1 MVLTRRQREVMDF
14 IAGFLRER
22 GYSPSFEEVGTGLQ
36 LSSLATVHKHISTL
50 EHKGFLKRG
59 YNKSRSL
66 EPGPKY
72 VQEQRRSRQERSGGI
87 ELPMLG
93 RIAAGQPVEAPQQ
106 PETISLAD
114 FTGNKD
120 VFVLQVKGESM
131 IDEHIMDGDYIL
143 VQKTETVADGEMT
156 VALVGGT
163 ESTLKRLYREPG
175 GRIRLQPSNAQ
186 MSPIRVAAADVK
198 VQGKVIGVLRRY

>member
-36 LSSLATVHKHISTL
+36 LRSLATVHKHISTL
-50 EHKGFLKRG
+50 ERKGFLKRG

-72 VQEQRRSRQERSGGI
+72 LQEMRRSRQERGGAI
-87 ELPMLG
+87 ELPLLG
-93 RIAAGQPVEAPQQ
+93 RIAAGRPVEAPQQ
-106 PETISLAD
+106 PETISLTD
-114 FTGNKD
+114 FAGKKD
-120 VFVLQVKGESM
+120 VFVLQVKGDSM

-143 VQKTETVADGEMT
+143 VQKAETVPDGEMA

-163 ESTLKRLYREPG
+163 ESTLKRLYREPN

-186 MSPIRVAAADVK
+186 MSPIRVPAADVK